1 METHSNKPIQTAI
14 KMDPESRK
22 KLDVRVKVLIENH
35 VQTNHRSLFVIVGKN
50 SKYQVCFEFAET
62 HNKLE

>member
-1 METHSNKPIQTAI
+1 
-14 KMDPESRK
+14 MDPESRK